1 VESPKG
7 STFAKIDN
15 DSTAK
20 TPSKHEGHN
29 PLGALRRS
37 PSKFR
42 GDLKKLNIR
51 VDSLKENLR
60 DFQFPSRPKF
70 TLSVVEWPLCGEI
83 DLFAVASIM
92 GQLYPSSLS
101 EKNW

>member
-1 VESPKG
+1 M
-7 STFAKIDN
+7 
-15 DSTAK
+15 
-20 TPSKHEGHN
+20 
-29 PLGALRRS
+29 
-37 PSKFR
+37 
-42 GDLKKLNIR
+42 NIR

-83 DLFAVASIM
+83 DLFAVDSIM

-101 EKNW
+101 EKKLVDLKHDLINTTMFRRLLIKTRC